1 MTVDV
6 RIGTESVHR
15 GPIAGLVGQLAVLG
29 VLAAEVGLHS
39 AGWLAGIIYAV
50 VTWAALTSALERSGV
65 RALGPANAVTL
76 GRATLVGG
84 VAALVADSLVH
95 RPAPVAV
102 LVAVA
107 TVALILDGVDG
118 RVARMTG
125 TSSPMGARF
134 DGEIDAFL
142 ILVLSAFVAES
153 MGIWVLAIGAFRY
166 AFVAASWVLPW
177 LRTSLPRRISRSS
190 IAAVQG
196 IVLVVASAG
205 LVPMAIMMA
214 VVAASLALLTWSFV
228 RDVRWLWLQRVPVVA
243 ERSAARVAKQL
254 VH

>member
-1 MTVDV
+1 M
-6 RIGTESVHR
+6 
-15 GPIAGLVGQLAVLG
+15 QLAVLG
-29 VLAAEVGLHS
+29 VLAAGVGLGS
-39 AGWLAGIIYAV
+39 AGWLAGISYAV
-50 VTWAALTSALERSGV
+50 VTWAALTQALERSGA
-65 RALGPANAVTL
+65 RTLGPANAVTL

-84 VAALVADSLVH
+84 VAALVAGSLGH
-95 RPAPVAV
+95 RTPVAV
-102 LVAVA
+102 LVAIA

-125 TSSPMGARF
+125 TSSPLGARF

-153 MGIWVLAIGAFRY
+153 MGAWVLAIGALRY

-177 LRTSLPRRISRSS
+177 LRTPLPRRISRSS

-205 LVPMAIMMA
+205 LVPAPLMAA
-214 VVAASLALLTWSFV
+214 VVAASLTLLSWSFA
-228 RDVRWLWLQRVPVVA
+228 RDVWWLRRVSVPLC
-243 ERSAARVAKQL
+243 EDLPRV
-254 VH
+254 